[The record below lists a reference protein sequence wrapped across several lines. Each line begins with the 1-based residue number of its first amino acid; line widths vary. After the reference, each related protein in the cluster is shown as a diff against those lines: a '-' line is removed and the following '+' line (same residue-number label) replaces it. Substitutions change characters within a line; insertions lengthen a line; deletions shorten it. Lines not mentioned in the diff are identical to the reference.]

1 MFSKTR
7 ISGTIACA
15 ILISAAASVSAEA
28 LFEACNGDYG
38 AADNQVRDEVCAST
52 TSGLYCAD
60 VFGSDGIPPHDHIN
74 NMARWDM
81 YAGDNA
87 GTFYSTILREAAAN
101 PNSYAF
107 AWAAACAGALPPGP
121 RVEY

>member
-1 MFSKTR
+1 MFARSR
-7 ISGTIACA
+7 ISGAIACA
-15 ILISAAASVSAEA
+15 VLMTAASGASAEA
-28 LFEACNGDYG
+28 LFEACNVDYG
-38 AADNQVRDEVCAST
+38 SAENQIRDEVCAST
-52 TSGLYCAD
+52 TAGLYCSN
-60 VFGSDGIPPHDHIN
+60 VFGADGIPPHDHIN